1 MRFSSQSLAAS
12 LLVTGQVLAT
22 KHEQMQS
29 IAYGASS
36 AVAYGASSAVAYG
49 ASSAVAYG
57 ASSTVAY
64 ATSSASAA
72 AVTATYAA
80 TATVSAA
87 AGHETVHV
95 VQVGGTNG
103 STIFSP
109 SNVVAKPGDLVQ
121 FQFNA
126 KVRLPLLHSTLG
138 S

>member
-36 AVAYGASSAVAYG
+36 AVAYGASSA
-49 ASSAVAYG
+49 
-57 ASSTVAY
+57 VAY

-126 KVRLPLLHSTLG
+126 KVRLPVLHSTLG